1 MAIARLGLCSVMMAK
16 STSLTR
22 SLALL
27 GGVFNLLQSLA
38 YLVAGG
44 AALFIPLERIRG
56 GTGEFASVYAESPAP
71 FVILG
76 LALVSLGLLGLT
88 AVVPA
93 TAALLDEGFS
103 GWVTVGKNIALLSLA
118 VIVVYYTWFL
128 STIASFVAAYAAA
141 PAELKGAVALNDPH
155 APANWVAWFIFG
167 GMGLWVVI
175 VGAIGWLGRSLP
187 RAFAAACAIKTG
199 GFWIALAGV
208 VGSNIALAKVGMVVG
223 VLIGGPLYHAWLGL
237 ILLRLAKGLS

>member
-1 MAIARLGLCSVMMAK
+1 MSTTLTIGLAR
-16 STSLTR
+16 
-22 SLALL
+22 L

-44 AALFIPLERIRG
+44 AALFIPLERVRG
-56 GTGEFASVYAESPAP
+56 SSEEFAAFYSTTPAP
-71 FVILG
+71 FVIMS
-76 LALVSLGLLGLT
+76 LALIALGLLGLT

-93 TAALLDEGFS
+93 TAALLVERRNA
-103 GWVTVGKNIALLSLA
+103 WVTVGKNIAFVSLA

-128 STIASFVAAYAAA
+128 STMGPFVAAYQAA
-141 PAELKGAVALNDPH
+141 PPELKEAIAVHDPH

-175 VGAIGWLGRSLP
+175 VGVAGWLRGSVP
-187 RAFAAACAIKTG
+187 RGFAVACAIKTS

-208 VGSNIALAKVGMVVG
+208 VCDNIPLVQAGVVVG
-223 VLIGGPLYHAWLGL
+223 VLIGGPLYHAWLGVVM
-237 ILLRLAKGLS
+237 LRIAGNAP